1 MKAPVPVNILS
12 LVNINLGAVNRRP
25 NLMLMEAGMRNSQVA
40 KIICE
45 QHSSEVIFAIA
56 IQVISFVLG
65 QGKANIIHMDEAMR
79 LMQYFL
85 DANGVEVAAIIA
97 NDKTK
102 A

>member
-1 MKAPVPVNILS
+1 
-12 LVNINLGAVNRRP
+12 
-25 NLMLMEAGMRNSQVA
+25 MRNSEIA

-65 QGKANIIHMDEAMR
+65 QGKANTIHMDESMR

-85 DANGVEVAAIIA
+85 DINGVEVTAIIA
-97 NDKTK
+97 KSK

>member
-1 MKAPVPVNILS
+1 
-12 LVNINLGAVNRRP
+12 
-25 NLMLMEAGMRNSQVA
+25 MRNGEVI

-45 QHSSEVIFAIA
+45 QHSKEVIFGAA

-65 QGKANIIHMDEAMR
+65 QGKANIAVMDEAIS

-85 DANGVEVAAIIA
+85 DANGVEIAAIIA
-97 NDKTK
+97 RDNAK

>member
-1 MKAPVPVNILS
+1 
-12 LVNINLGAVNRRP
+12 
-25 NLMLMEAGMRNSQVA
+25 MRNSEIA

-45 QHSSEVIFAIA
+45 QHSREVIYDIA
-56 IQVISFVLG
+56 IQVISFLLG

-85 DANGVEVAAIIA
+85 DINGVEVAAIIA
-97 NDKTK
+97 KSK

>member
-1 MKAPVPVNILS
+1 
-12 LVNINLGAVNRRP
+12 
-25 NLMLMEAGMRNSQVA
+25 MRNSEVA

-56 IQVISFVLG
+56 TQVISFVLG
-65 QGKANIIHMDEAMR
+65 QGKANTIHMDEAMR

-85 DANGVEVAAIIA
+85 DINGVEIAAIIA
-97 NDKTK
+97 KSK